1 MLFEKIEKVASEAA
15 RVGIR
20 TLGQRNSNS
29 AAKSDRTSSFGG
41 KKSKVTFFR
50 GPRSASWPVPKV
62 RKFEKFLRKILV
74 FIFSKFFSYV
84 FRLISATPGQK
95 FKKVFEPKKIFFPW
109 SHMHLLSGT
118 KNTNGRDVILKKLQ

>member
-29 AAKSDRTSSFGG
+29 AAKTDPTSSSWAQ
-41 KKSKVTFFR
+41 KSKVTFFEFR
-50 GPRSASWPVPKV
+50 APKV
-62 RKFEKFLRKILV
+62 SSSGETRKSEKFLRKILF

-84 FRLISATPGQK
+84 FRLISATPGPK
-95 FKKVFEPKKIFFPW
+95 SKEVFEPKKIFFA
-109 SHMHLLSGT
+109 
-118 KNTNGRDVILKKLQ
+118 